1 MSKSS
6 HPIIEFIEVSKLFND
21 KIVLDNVNLKIKE
34 NQLLGLVGIS
44 GAGKTTLFRLLLQLY
59 EPDKGKI
66 EYKGKKITTDFKQVV
81 GFASQ
86 EGSFYPK
93 LTIMENLEYFG
104 KMYGLKKETL
114 IENANSIL
122 ETIGLVESINKRADK
137 LSGGMKR
144 RLDFAIALIHNPQ
157 IIIFDEPTTGLDVI
171 IKDDIWALI
180 NKIHKLGKTIIIS
193 SHNLVELEQNCQKII
208 FVKEGQVSIIDHK
221 LKSRKKSLEKLFRD
235 LHK

>member
-1 MSKSS
+1 
-6 HPIIEFIEVSKLFND
+6 
-21 KIVLDNVNLKIKE
+21 
-34 NQLLGLVGIS
+34 
-44 GAGKTTLFRLLLQLY
+44 
-59 EPDKGKI
+59 
-66 EYKGKKITTDFKQVV
+66 
-81 GFASQ
+81 
-86 EGSFYPK
+86 
-93 LTIMENLEYFG
+93 MENLEYFG